1 MILFFLIPVNMLYG
15 VLPKQ
20 ELLENYNFKMVIMYW
35 PQMIFSMAFSQKR
48 FELAIFVYM
57 IKSWIITRKCL

>member
-20 ELLENYNFKMVIMYW
+20 ELLENYNFKMVIVNGL
-35 PQMIFSMAFSQKR
+35 QLIF
-48 FELAIFVYM
+48 
-57 IKSWIITRKCL
+57 

>member
-20 ELLENYNFKMVIMYW
+20 ELLENYNFKMVVLNW
-35 PQMIFSMAFSQKR
+35 PHMIFSMAFSQKR